1 MRRKNRIAPCLLVLV
16 LMMGACAAP
25 QAIQRAEEAEKQ
37 GNWDAAV
44 AYYQSALEDDPNN
57 LTYEMKLKRSRLNA
71 SQAHQNIGKRL
82 WNGKDL
88 DQALLEYQLAV
99 QLDSGNQVAATEL
112 RHVQEEIATLGGEGP
127 QPTALERL
135 KARAE
140 AQEPPLLELQ
150 PRVDET
156 FSLDFRDTQLLDI
169 YRALASIA
177 GLNVVFDAQVA
188 DQEVSLDLENV
199 TFLESL
205 EIMNRAYGNFHK
217 PLTEDTFIVIT
228 DNQQKRRAY
237 ADQVMRTF
245 FLSNGDAA
253 NVAQILRTLLQA
265 RAVAENTEM
274 NTITIRDTPPVVEL
288 AERIVA
294 VADKSRGEVLLDIEI
309 LEVSKRLLREYGI
322 SLTDYGVTQS
332 LRQGSGAEGGQS
344 GISVNRLRFLTA
356 ADWFVTIPSIR
367 YKLFKESGDFKLVA
381 DPQLR
386 LTEGEA
392 ASLVIGQE
400 VPIVTTT
407 FSTGQLVGN
416 QVVPIRSTTYRDV
429 GIVIGASVRVHHN
442 AEVTIELEIEVSQVI
457 GESSIEDLPIFA
469 TRSVSSVV
477 RLKDGETNILA
488 GLLRD
493 DERKDLE
500 GVMGLADI
508 PVLGRL
514 FSKTETQIEQTDVIM
529 SITPHIL
536 RTADITGLDL
546 ASIYVGTELL
556 IGGSAMSPGGGGS
569 VGSPGPGA
577 GPSTEPPPEEPED
590 AVNLVLLPAS
600 NNVTLGQEFTVDLV
614 VEGASDLFSA
624 GVQLSFDGAVLQ
636 YVDADRGGFL
646 ASDGAEATFTAAPSG
661 EGRVATGMSR
671 LGNVGGMAGSGPLAR
686 FTFRAVGEGRTN
698 ITISAGTL
706 RGLDGRPMPVRFQV
720 AEVVVAQ

>member
-1 MRRKNRIAPCLLVLV
+1 M
-16 LMMGACAAP
+16 LMVGACAAP
-25 QAIQRAEEAEKQ
+25 EIIQRAQEAERQ
-37 GNWDAAV
+37 ENWDAAV
-44 AYYQSALEDDPNN
+44 AYYQSALEDHPNN
-57 LTYEMKLKRSRLNA
+57 LQYEMKLKRARLNA
-71 SQAHQNIGKRL
+71 SQSHQTAGKRL
-82 WNGKDL
+82 WDGGDL
-88 DQALLEYQLAV
+88 EQALLEYELAV

-112 RHVQEEIATLGGEGP
+112 RHVQEELMTVGGEGP
-127 QPTALERL
+127 QPTALERI

-140 AQEPPLLELQ
+140 AQEPPLPKLV

-188 DQEVSLDLENV
+188 DQSVSLELANV

-205 EIMNRAYGNFHK
+205 EIMNQAYGNFHK
-217 PLTEDTFIVIT
+217 PLTSDTFIVIP

-237 ADQVMRTF
+237 SDQIMRTF

-253 NVAQILRTLLQA
+253 NVAQIMRTLLQA

-288 AERIVA
+288 AERIVS

-309 LEVSKRLLREYGI
+309 LEVSRRLMREYGI
-322 SLTDYGVTQS
+322 SLSDYGINQS
-332 LRQGSGAEGGQS
+332 LRQGSGEEGGQS
-344 GISVNRLRFLTA
+344 GISVNRLRYLTA

-367 YKLFKESGDFKLVA
+367 YKLFKETGDFKLVA
-381 DPQLR
+381 DPQMR

-392 ASLVIGQE
+392 GSLVIGQE

-429 GIVIGASVRVHHN
+429 GIVIGASARVHHN
-442 AEVTIELEIEVSQVI
+442 DEVTIELEVEVSQVI

-469 TRSVSSVV
+469 TRTVSSVV

-493 DERKDLE
+493 DERQGLK
-500 GVMGLADI
+500 GVLGLADI
-508 PVLGRL
+508 PVLGKL
-514 FSKTETQIEQTDVIM
+514 FSDNETSVEQVDVIM

-536 RTADITGLDL
+536 RNSDITGADL
-546 ASIYVGTELL
+546 ASLYVGTELVVGGSGVSA
-556 IGGSAMSPGGGGS
+556 IGGDVSAI
-569 VGSPGPGA
+569 PGPGA
-577 GPSTEPPPEEPED
+577 AAGPALEQEEGPEE
-590 AVNLVLLPAS
+590 AVNLAFQPSQVD
-600 NNVTLGQEFTVDLV
+600 VTLGEEFTIDLV
-614 VEGASDLFSA
+614 VEGVSDLFSA
-624 GVQLSFDGAVLQ
+624 GVQLSFDSSILE
-636 YVDADRGGFL
+636 YVDSDRGGFL
-646 ASDGAEATFTAAPSG
+646 SSDGADATFTAAPSG
-661 EGRVATGMSR
+661 AGGVATGMSR
-671 LGNVGGMAGSGPLAR
+671 IGNVGGLAGSGPLGT
-686 FTFRAVGEGRTN
+686 FTFRAVGEGQTS
-698 ITISAGTL
+698 ISISAGTL
-706 RGLDGRPMPVRFQV
+706 RGLDGRPMPVQFQT
-720 AEVVVAQ
+720 AQVSVEQ

>member
-1 MRRKNRIAPCLLVLV
+1 
-16 LMMGACAAP
+16 
-25 QAIQRAEEAEKQ
+25 
-37 GNWDAAV
+37 
-44 AYYQSALEDDPNN
+44 
-57 LTYEMKLKRSRLNA
+57 
-71 SQAHQNIGKRL
+71 
-82 WNGKDL
+82 
-88 DQALLEYQLAV
+88 
-99 QLDSGNQVAATEL
+99 
-112 RHVQEEIATLGGEGP
+112 
-127 QPTALERL
+127 
-135 KARAE
+135 
-140 AQEPPLLELQ
+140 
-150 PRVDET
+150 
-156 FSLDFRDTQLLDI
+156 
-169 YRALASIA
+169 
-177 GLNVVFDAQVA
+177 
-188 DQEVSLDLENV
+188 
-199 TFLESL
+199 
-205 EIMNRAYGNFHK
+205 
-217 PLTEDTFIVIT
+217 
-228 DNQQKRRAY
+228 
-237 ADQVMRTF
+237 
-245 FLSNGDAA
+245 
-253 NVAQILRTLLQA
+253 
-265 RAVAENTEM
+265 M

-457 GESSIEDLPIFA
+457 GQSSIEDLPIFA

-514 FSKTETQIEQTDVIM
+514 FSKTETQIEQ
-529 SITPHIL
+529 P
-536 RTADITGLDL
+536 RTSCELPTSP
-546 ASIYVGTELL
+546 ASIWRAY
-556 IGGSAMSPGGGGS
+556 
-569 VGSPGPGA
+569 
-577 GPSTEPPPEEPED
+577 
-590 AVNLVLLPAS
+590 
-600 NNVTLGQEFTVDLV
+600 TL
-614 VEGASDLFSA
+614 
-624 GVQLSFDGAVLQ
+624 
-636 YVDADRGGFL
+636 
-646 ASDGAEATFTAAPSG
+646 APS
-661 EGRVATGMSR
+661 S
-671 LGNVGGMAGSGPLAR
+671 
-686 FTFRAVGEGRTN
+686 
-698 ITISAGTL
+698 
-706 RGLDGRPMPVRFQV
+706 
-720 AEVVVAQ
+720 